1 MAETTRPARRAVFIS
16 DTMNIESLMSS
27 PQLLSPHFV
36 GALLQS
42 DPAAAAQ
49 VLWRAA
55 CEDNHYAQLLLGQM
69 LLDGDRVERNPREA
83 LRWFRRAA
91 DAGVAMGMNM
101 VGRCLEN
108 GWGAPTDF
116 EQAASWY
123 LRAAEQELDWALYN
137 YAHMLA
143 NGRGVAR
150 DRAQALQWFKRA
162 AALGHA
168 RSMNFIG
175 QYYEFGWEVEADP
188 AAAVDWYRRSAEG
201 GDFRGQC
208 SYASVLTDAGR
219 IDEAAHWLG
228 LAIQTAT
235 PAYLEQLAVTLEA
248 SPHARLRRIAAEIR
262 AERPQRS

>member
-1 MAETTRPARRAVFIS
+1 
-16 DTMNIESLMSS
+16 MNFESLIHS
-27 PQLLSPHFV
+27 PQLLSPNFV
-36 GALLQS
+36 GVLLHS

-55 CEDNHYAQLLLGQM
+55 CEDNHYAQLVLGQM

-91 DAGVAMGMNM
+91 DAGVPMGMNM

-108 GWGAPTDF
+108 GWGTAVDF
-116 EQAASWY
+116 ADAATWY
-123 LRAAEQELDWALYN
+123 RRAADMELDWAMYN

-150 DRAQALQWFKRA
+150 DRAQALQWFQRA

-168 RSMNFIG
+168 RSMNFVG
-175 QYYEFGWEVEADP
+175 QYYELGWEVEADF
-188 AAAVDWYRRSAEG
+188 ATAVDWYRRSAEG

-219 IDEAAHWLG
+219 IDEAAHWLR
-228 LAIQTAT
+228 LAQASAT
-235 PAYLEQLAVTLEA
+235 PAYLEHLVARLEE
-248 SPHARLRRIAAEIR
+248 SPHPLLHEVAAQMRERLATLARA
-262 AERPQRS
+262 